1 MKIKIG
7 HKQITV
13 PAFIANSTDENK
25 KEFHSFLKLALAFQS
40 LKTQDRIYEEQKQ
53 AEAFN
58 NMIDNPMDI
67 PNPFKDLLGGFRRS

>member
-7 HKQITV
+7 HKEVTV
-13 PAFIANSTDENK
+13 PAFITNSTDENK

-53 AEAFN
+53 AEALK
-58 NMIDNPMDI
+58 NMMDNPMDI
-67 PNPFKDLLGGFRRS
+67 PNPLEDLLGRFGR